1 MEFAGFRR
9 TGYSNT
15 TTEGTT
21 TPMHAIETHGDQ
33 AAFYSH
39 KLDAWHRLGTV
50 TRDAKTAEEA
60 LALAHADFIVEKQP
74 HSAVLATPDG
84 PVTVAVKDSF
94 VTVRKNPFTGEYE
107 VLGVV
112 GKRYQ
117 PVQNIDNAAFL
128 NELVGQTG
136 STFETVASLYGG
148 RKVFVSMKAPKGLMI
163 GGRDAVDLY
172 LMATNRH
179 DGKGKFTVAA
189 TPIRPVCA
197 NTERAAL
204 LEAVRTWSARHTGDV
219 AAKVEDAQETLG
231 VMWDYFSE
239 FEEWGNHLIE
249 QPMSDDEFKRFVE
262 NAVFPAPEGVETD
275 LVRERRA
282 ARQADIFDL
291 WKNSE
296 TTEDIRGTKWGAYNA
311 VTEWVDWR
319 LPIRDEDKRAT
330 RIVDDPT
337 LDGLVAKVAAA
348 L

>member
-1 MEFAGFRR
+1 MSHE
-9 TGYSNT
+9 
-15 TTEGTT
+15 
-21 TPMHAIETHGDQ
+21 IETHGSQ

-50 TRDAKTAEEA
+50 TTEAKTAEEA
-60 LALAHADFIVEKQP
+60 LELAHADFTVEKQP
-74 HSAVLATPDG
+74 LTATVLTPDG
-84 PVTVAVKDSF
+84 VTNVDVKDKF
-94 VTVRKNPFTGEYE
+94 VTVRQNPFTGEYE

-117 PVQNIDNAAFL
+117 VVQNLDNAEFL
-128 NELVGQTG
+128 NALVGESG
-136 STFETVASLYGG
+136 AHFETVASLYNG
-148 RKVFVSMKAPKGLMI
+148 RKVFVSMKAPKGLLI

-179 DGKGKFTVAA
+179 DGLGKFTVAA

-197 NTERAAL
+197 NTERLAL
-204 LEAVRTWSARHTGDV
+204 LEAERTWSARHSGDV

-239 FEEWGNHLIE
+239 FESWGNSLFAK
-249 QPMSDDEFKRFVE
+249 PMDDAEFKSFIE
-262 NAVFPAPEGVETD
+262 ATVFPEPKDEETD
-275 LVRERRA
+275 LVKRRRLD
-282 ARQADIFDL
+282 RQAKVLDL

-296 TTEDIRGTKWGAYNA
+296 TTEGIRGTRWGAYNV
-311 VTEWVDWR
+311 VTEYVDWM

-337 LDGLVAKVAAA
+337 LDGLVDKVAAA